1 MCFPELNPTVAGSLA
16 VEGMEA
22 IGKFDFTAT
31 APDELSFKKGETIK
45 ILGTKDDWYRAEK
58 CGTLGFV
65 PKNYIRL
72 NIPSWYQEDI
82 SRQEA
87 ETILMS
93 QPIGAFMIRDSQS
106 SPGDLS
112 ISVRHE
118 FDVQHFK
125 VMRDPK
131 GQYFLWNEKF
141 TSLNKLVDYYT
152 LNSISKQSCVRLLIE
167 QQNPLDVTQESRP
180 SPRPRL
186 EVPNRGISDARTFP
200 QPRLEVPNRGISDAR
215 TFRQE
220 RGERIESQSRSA
232 GPRCPPPRPAETL
245 PPPQPSLMQVRALYN
260 FTAEEKD
267 ELDFNAGDII
277 EVLEQLDSSWW
288 MGQIRGKTG
297 LFPCSYTTA
306 L

>member
-1 MCFPELNPTVAGSLA
+1 
-16 VEGMEA
+16 MEA

-72 NIPSWYQEDI
+72 NVPSWYQEDV

-200 QPRLEVPNRGISDAR
+200 Q
-215 TFRQE
+215 E

-245 PPPQPSLMQVRALYN
+245 PPPQPSLTQVRALYN

>member
-1 MCFPELNPTVAGSLA
+1 
-16 VEGMEA
+16 MEA

-72 NIPSWYQEDI
+72 NVPSWYQEDV

-215 TFRQE
+215 TFPQPRLEVPNRGISDARTFPQE

-245 PPPQPSLMQVRALYN
+245 PPPQPSLTQVRALYN

>member
-1 MCFPELNPTVAGSLA
+1 MLVILDTLA

-31 APDELSFKKGETIK
+31 AHDELSFKKGETIK

-58 CGTLGFV
+58 CGMLGFV

-72 NIPSWYQEDI
+72 NIPSWYQENI
-82 SRQEA
+82 SRKEA
-87 ETILMS
+87 ESILIS

-125 VMRDPK
+125 VLRDPK

-141 TSLNKLVDYYT
+141 TSLNKLVDYYA

-167 QQNPLDVTQESRP
+167 QRNPLDVSQESRP

-200 QPRLEVPNRGISDAR
+200 QPRLEVPNRGISDSR
-215 TFRQE
+215 TYPQE
-220 RGERIESQSRSA
+220 RGERIESQSRLA
-232 GPRCPPPRPAETL
+232 DPWCPPPRPAETL

-288 MGQIRGKTG
+288 MGQIRGKSG
-297 LFPCSYTTA
+297 LFPSSYTTA

>member
-1 MCFPELNPTVAGSLA
+1 
-16 VEGMEA
+16 MEA

-31 APDELSFKKGETIK
+31 ADDELSFKKGETIK

-58 CGTLGFV
+58 CGKLGFV

-72 NIPSWYQEDI
+72 SIPSWYQEDI
-82 SRQEA
+82 SRQES
-87 ETILMS
+87 ESILMS
-93 QPIGAFMIRDSQS
+93 QPIGAFIIRDSQS

-125 VMRDPK
+125 VLRDPK

-141 TSLNKLVDYYT
+141 TSLNKLVDYYA
-152 LNSISKQSCVRLLIE
+152 LNSISKQSCVRLLVE
-167 QQNPLDVTQESRP
+167 QRNPLDVTQESRP

-215 TFRQE
+215 TFPQPRFEVPNRGISDARTFPQ

-245 PPPQPSLMQVRALYN
+245 PPPQPPLMQVRALYN
-260 FTAEEKD
+260 FTAEETD

-288 MGQIRGKTG
+288 MGQIRGKSG
-297 LFPCSYTTA
+297 LFPSSYTTA